1 MPGKNRFTRAVDKMS
16 EGLGVFAEYIV
27 IATIIIGF
35 YNVVVRY
42 VGQIIGVKLSS
53 NTFLELQWTFFSLV
67 FFFGFAYIL
76 KNGVNVRVDFIYTNW
91 SDKRKALV
99 DFIGHILFLVPFCLL
114 GIYVSIGPVLTSW
127 TLEWSPD
134 PGGLP
139 FAPIKTMIIIAF
151 LMLLLQTISE
161 LVRLWAVIQGKRPL
175 IDAVEDAEAPIRIE

>member
-127 TLEWSPD
+127 GKSPRNNARWN
-134 PGGLP
+134 G
-139 FAPIKTMIIIAF
+139 
-151 LMLLLQTISE
+151 LQTQVASPSPPS
-161 LVRLWAVIQGKRPL
+161 RP
-175 IDAVEDAEAPIRIE
+175 